1 MTLTTDPTP
10 DTITTNHPPATP
22 PCGLKLQPTGRAKS
36 ETAQAPPWKSQPRP
50 QQADAVSIST
60 PTPSKSLSRGGVAVN
75 SATVSPSESTI
86 RCSRTNTANSV
97 HPESISQLF

>member
-36 ETAQAPPWKSQPRP
+36 ETAHIQPGAPLDDHLHRLLLSIGWRTVHGTYCVAADYARQDPRSFQTSFDRVVGLP
-50 QQADAVSIST
+50 
-60 PTPSKSLSRGGVAVN
+60 
-75 SATVSPSESTI
+75 
-86 RCSRTNTANSV
+86 
-97 HPESISQLF
+97 